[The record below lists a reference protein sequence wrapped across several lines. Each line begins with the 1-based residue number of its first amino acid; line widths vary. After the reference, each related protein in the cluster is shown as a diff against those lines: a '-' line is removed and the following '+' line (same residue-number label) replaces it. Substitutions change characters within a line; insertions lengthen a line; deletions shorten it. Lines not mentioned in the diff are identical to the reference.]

1 MANEIRKSIRLSI
14 DNGIDSDS
22 FGGDTKLATQATA
35 TPAVRMQSL
44 TLQASTS
51 DTAMTFG
58 GMAAGNY
65 GEVLFE
71 NLSTTAGE
79 YITIGPDNSGAIK
92 PAIRLYPG
100 QQASFQMV
108 PSVTYR
114 FQAATGTPML
124 SIVVLAK

>member
-51 DTAMTFG
+51 DTALTFG
-58 GMAAGNY
+58 GMASGNL

-71 NLSTTAGE
+71 NLSTTTGQ
-79 YITIGPDNSGAIK
+79 YITIGPDSGGAIV
-92 PAIRLYPG
+92 PMFRLYPG
-100 QQASFQMV
+100 QQASMQLV
-108 PSVTYR
+108 PSTTYR

-124 SIVVLAK
+124 SITVLAK